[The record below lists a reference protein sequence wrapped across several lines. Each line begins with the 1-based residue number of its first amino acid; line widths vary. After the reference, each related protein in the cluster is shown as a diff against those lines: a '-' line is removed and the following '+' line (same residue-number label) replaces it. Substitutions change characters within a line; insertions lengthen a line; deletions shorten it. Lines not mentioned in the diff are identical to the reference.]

1 MRVYAVSPFK
11 FHRFYLAWGHYAER
25 KKSYAKLEIP
35 KGNIQGNWWK
45 RRRNK
50 RISD

>member
-25 KKSYAKLEIP
+25 KKSYAKLEIL
-35 KGNIQGNWWK
+35 KGTLLLEK
-45 RRRNK
+45 RAL
-50 RISD
+50 IEF